1 MSWSHSQRSIMWQT
15 APSRGQ
21 RCKCHLSGETVQGF
35 YCGKWRLTV
44 LLRFIQLKKLRFVIL
59 SRPRGPPPLFFFL
72 KEQLTQK
79 WEFSHCLL
87 SPPVRLDSQ
96 VKFHSWQNVSGASQQ
111 CSPKQLMWKEIQISA
126 LKSVQIKTF
135 QFNLESWSSIGYVP
149 GLTAYELIS
158 VAARHK
164 RKTKVSSMY

>member
-1 MSWSHSQRSIMWQT
+1 MWQT

-35 YCGKWRLTV
+35 YL
-44 LLRFIQLKKLRFVIL
+44 
-59 SRPRGPPPLFFFL
+59 
-72 KEQLTQK
+72 
-79 WEFSHCLL
+79 
-87 SPPVRLDSQ
+87 
-96 VKFHSWQNVSGASQQ
+96 QQ